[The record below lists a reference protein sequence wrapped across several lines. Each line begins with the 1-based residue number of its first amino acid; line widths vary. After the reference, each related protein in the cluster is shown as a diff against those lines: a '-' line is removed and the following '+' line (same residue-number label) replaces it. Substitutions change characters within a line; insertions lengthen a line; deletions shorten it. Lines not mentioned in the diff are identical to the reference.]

1 MQEIVQVEKVSPD
14 AWPEA
19 LHAARESV
27 LVATPE
33 IRQGMIDEL
42 FRIEEPIEVKLLTSK
57 DQLEALDTCF
67 RKRLKRLRDINFN
80 IEIRLDDRDPPA
92 GLALDG
98 KTWVVPTSSNE
109 PLPEDEA
116 RSLLADLENRWDEAE
131 EWPIP
136 DEVEPDLRKHPEKEG
151 YKE

>member
-1 MQEIVQVEKVSPD
+1 MQEIVQVKKVSPGE
-14 AWPEA
+14 WPDT
-19 LHAARESV
+19 LQAAREFV

-33 IRQGMIDEL
+33 IRQDIVDRL
-42 FRIEEPIEVKLLTSK
+42 FEIERPLKVKLLTSR
-57 DQLEALDTCF
+57 DQIETLDTCF
-67 RKRLKRLRDINFN
+67 RQRLEQLRDINFN
-80 IEIRLDDRDPPA
+80 IEIRLDERNPPA

-98 KTWVVPTSSNE
+98 HTWVVPTNSRE

-116 RSLLADLENRWDEAE
+116 RSLMADLEDRWQEAE

-136 DEVEPDLRKHPEKEG
+136 DTVEPDLRKHPEEEG